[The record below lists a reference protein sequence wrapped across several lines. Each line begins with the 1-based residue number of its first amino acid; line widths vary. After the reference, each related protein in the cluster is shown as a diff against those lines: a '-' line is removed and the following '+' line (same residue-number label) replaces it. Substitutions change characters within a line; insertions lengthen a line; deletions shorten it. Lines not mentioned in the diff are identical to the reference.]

1 MARKQHEIIFSLG
14 AHSDSSFSST
24 FQSAQ
29 KEVAAFQKEIDQ
41 VNRLVGDISAYQ
53 KQQAALDNTQK
64 KLDALNAKHDILQKE
79 MQQTETYAASLN
91 TQMEQAKPDTKA
103 YQELQKELRST
114 EKYYASLQEKSINQ
128 EEQIRRTDVAL
139 TGQSEKLGKM
149 KDALEEAG
157 VDAAHLTE
165 EEKRLAAESERLKAQ
180 QEALQFSR

>member
-1 MARKQHEIIFSLG
+1 MARTRYELEFSL
-14 AHSDSSFSST
+14 AARSDGSFSGT

-29 KEVAAFQKEIDQ
+29 KEIAAFQKEIDKS
-41 VNRLVGDISAYQ
+41 NRLVGDISAYR
-53 KQQAALDNTQK
+53 KQQAALENTQK
-64 KLDALNAKHDILQKE
+64 KLESLNARHDILQKE

-91 TQMEQAKPDTKA
+91 TQMEQAEPDTRA

-114 EKYYASLQEKSINQ
+114 EKYYASLQDKSANQ

-139 TGQSEKLGKM
+139 IGQSEKLVKM

-165 EEKRLAAESERLKAQ
+165 EEKRLTAELEQLMERWT
-180 QEALQFSR
+180 